1 MTGTTDTKP
10 EAAGQ
15 SAGTTTD
22 KTTGKTTAKGIS
34 LRTGARL
41 AVVQALYEMD
51 ISGKGVLDALA
62 EFEAFWIGQEVDGIM
77 HPEAE
82 TAFFRDLLRGTVEE
96 QRAIDP
102 KLDQALAQ
110 GWPLR
115 RIEIVLRAI
124 LRAGAYELMF
134 RPDVP
139 VGAAIS
145 AYVDVAHSFYTAD
158 EPGLVNAVL
167 DRLAREVRPGE
178 VAAPKASG
186 KPGSS
191 KPLASKPVASKPVS
205 DTSGTAKPSAK
216 KA

>member
-1 MTGTTDTKP
+1 MTGTP
-10 EAAGQ
+10 ETQPETGAENGTGTAG
-15 SAGTTTD
+15 AP
-22 KTTGKTTAKGIS
+22 AKIS
-34 LRTGARL
+34 LRSGARL

-51 ISGKGVLDALA
+51 VSGKGVLDALA
-62 EFEAFWIGQEVDGIM
+62 EFEAFWIGQEVDGIA
-77 HPEAE
+77 HPPAE

-102 KLDQALAQ
+102 KLNQALAQ

-134 RPDVP
+134 RRDVP
-139 VGAAIS
+139 AAAAIS
-145 AYVDVAHSFYTAD
+145 EYVDVAHSFYTAD

-167 DRLAREVRPGE
+167 DRVAREVRPGE
-178 VAAPKASG
+178 VGAPKASG

-191 KPLASKPVASKPVS
+191 KPLPGKAAA
-205 DTSGTAKPSAK
+205 GKPSAG

>member
-1 MTGTTDTKP
+1 MTGTP
-10 EAAGQ
+10 ETQPETGAENGTGTAG
-15 SAGTTTD
+15 AP
-22 KTTGKTTAKGIS
+22 AKIS
-34 LRTGARL
+34 LRSGARL

-51 ISGKGVLDALA
+51 VSGKGVLDALA
-62 EFEAFWIGQEVDGIM
+62 EFETFWIGQEVDGIA
-77 HPEAE
+77 HPPAE

-134 RPDVP
+134 RRDVP
-139 VGAAIS
+139 AAAAIS
-145 AYVDVAHSFYTAD
+145 EYVDVAHSFYTAD

-167 DRLAREVRPGE
+167 DRVAREVRPGE
-178 VAAPKASG
+178 VGAPKASG

-191 KPLASKPVASKPVS
+191 KPLPGKAAA
-205 DTSGTAKPSAK
+205 GKPSAG

>member
-1 MTGTTDTKP
+1 MTDTPMTGTPDTHPETGTDT
-10 EAAGQ
+10 AG
-15 SAGTTTD
+15 AP
-22 KTTGKTTAKGIS
+22 AKIS
-34 LRTGARL
+34 PRSGARL

-62 EFEAFWIGQEVDGIM
+62 EFEAFWIGQEVDGIA
-77 HPEAE
+77 HPPAE

-134 RPDVP
+134 RRDVP
-139 VGAAIS
+139 AAAAIS
-145 AYVDVAHSFYTAD
+145 EYVDVAHSFYTAD

-167 DRLAREVRPGE
+167 DRVAREVRPGE
-178 VAAPKASG
+178 VGAPKASG

-191 KPLASKPVASKPVS
+191 KPLPGKAAA
-205 DTSGTAKPSAK
+205 GKPSAG

>member
-1 MTGTTDTKP
+1 MTGTTDTPP
-10 EAAGQ
+10 EGAAAG
-15 SAGTTTD
+15 AAPGTAT
-22 KTTGKTTAKGIS
+22 IS
-34 LRTGARL
+34 PRTGARL

-62 EFEAFWIGQEVDGIM
+62 EFEAFWIGREIDGIV
-77 HPEAE
+77 HPQAE
-82 TAFFRDLLRGTVEE
+82 TAFFRDLLRGTVAE
-96 QRAIDP
+96 QRAIDQ

-145 AYVDVAHSFYTAD
+145 EYVDVAHSFYTAD

-167 DRLAREVRPGE
+167 DRVAREVRPGE
-178 VAAPKASG
+178 VAAAKGSGKGSGKESG

-191 KPLASKPVASKPVS
+191 RPLPARPPAE
-205 DTSGTAKPSAK
+205 